1 MVRWIARKRMFILLS
16 LTWATTVLGCCQVDY
31 RMKEPAMYLSTS
43 VPRRVVV
50 GAIGAGAVTGGLLC
64 ATAGQAAADPTPRPP
79 NCSAADVA
87 GVAAGVA
94 TALSTYLFT
103 HPDVNGF
110 YTGLEGQPKD
120 QISVEVQNYFS
131 ANPQEEADLENIRQ
145 PMKDIRERC
154 HWTPLL
160 G

>member
-1 MVRWIARKRMFILLS
+1 MPVQMFISRRAVVGVIAAGALLS
-16 LTWATTVLGCCQVDY
+16 
-31 RMKEPAMYLSTS
+31 
-43 VPRRVVV
+43 
-50 GAIGAGAVTGGLLC
+50 GA
-64 ATAGQAAADPTPRPP
+64 AGQDAADPAPRPP

-110 YTGLEGQPKD
+110 YTGLEDQPQD
-120 QISVEVQNYFS
+120 QISGQVQKYFG

-145 PMKDIRERC
+145 PMKDVRERC

-160 G
+160 GQGAA